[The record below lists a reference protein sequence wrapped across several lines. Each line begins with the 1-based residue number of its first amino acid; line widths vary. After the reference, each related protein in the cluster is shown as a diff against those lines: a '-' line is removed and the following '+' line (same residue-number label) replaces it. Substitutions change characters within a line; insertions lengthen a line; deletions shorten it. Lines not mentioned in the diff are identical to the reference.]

1 MNKVYINEKEPYWFL
16 SELTDIYL
24 FKTSDFKTGVEKNI
38 PLSWTRG
45 FNIESLDNVIRVY
58 DVEINDKKYYFL
70 VSLEDNIYKLRPE
83 NNIELEKLL
92 NDTNIKFIGE
102 KLENSDL

>member
-1 MNKVYINEKEPYWFL
+1 
-16 SELTDIYL
+16 
-24 FKTSDFKTGVEKNI
+24 
-38 PLSWTRG
+38 
-45 FNIESLDNVIRVY
+45 VY

-83 NNIELEKLL
+83 NSIELEKLL